1 MVFTF
6 SHIIDYVAFTYLQRV
21 ELLFLSK
28 MRANS
33 PGDTTKLLWLRTIN
47 HTCETFRNTFFPNAS
62 ALCESNATFR
72 FHGQW
77 PKFSRLESC

>member
-1 MVFTF
+1 
-6 SHIIDYVAFTYLQRV
+6 
-21 ELLFLSK
+21 

-47 HTCETFRNTFFPNAS
+47 HTCETFRNTFFLYAS
-62 ALCESNATFR
+62 VLCESNATFR

-77 PKFSRLESC
+77 PKLSRVDPDDATSHHAEWPVTCHKDPQPAQIK